1 MSRRGENIRKRKDGR
16 WEGRYICGKNEF
28 GKSKYSSV
36 YGKTY
41 KEVKEK
47 LLSVGK
53 KSEVINKHNLSLSEL
68 ISLWMD
74 NNNINHKGSTDAK
87 YKFLI
92 NTHINPEIGNIPLC
106 NLSASDINSFLN
118 KKVISGRK
126 CDGQGLSENYVK
138 TMAVI
143 IQSAIKYGVQEN
155 FCKPLKSPIIKPKGD
170 KKNIEILS
178 ICEQRKLEKYLL
190 NNTDENKLGVFL
202 SLYAGLRVGEV
213 CALRWEDIDLKR
225 QIIHINSTIVRINC
239 NDDTRKTEL
248 IIDKPKTKTSLRDI
262 PIPVFICTKL
272 MEIKKNSLSEFVISN
287 KNSFVNP
294 RTYEYRFHKM
304 LDECGINQIK
314 YHSLRHT
321 FATRCIEAT
330 GDYKS
335 LSEMLG
341 HSSVAITM
349 DLYVHPSDDIKRKQ
363 IEKITSLTA

>member
-16 WEGRYICGKNEF
+16 WEGRYISGKNEF

-36 YGKTY
+36 YGKSY
-41 KEVKEK
+41 KEVKQK
-47 LLSVGK
+47 LLLADK
-53 KSEVINKHNLSLSEL
+53 KQEIKNEYNLSLGEL
-68 ISLWMD
+68 ISLWMK
-74 NNNINHKGSTDAK
+74 NNNINHKSSTETK

-92 NTHINPEIGNIPLC
+92 NTHINPEIGNIPLYT
-106 NLSASDINSFLN
+106 LSSSDINSFLN
-118 KKVISGRK
+118 NKIISGRK
-126 CDGQGLSENYVK
+126 CNGQGLSENYVK
-138 TMAVI
+138 TMAII
-143 IQSAIKYGVQEN
+143 IQSAIKYGIREN
-155 FCKPLKSPIIKPKGD
+155 LCTPLQSPIIKPKGE

-190 NNTDENKLGVFL
+190 NDTDENKLGVFL

-213 CALRWEDIDLKR
+213 CALRWDDIDFKK
-225 QIIHINSTIVRINC
+225 QIIHINSTIVRISC
-239 NDDTRKTEL
+239 NEATRKTKL

-262 PIPVFICTKL
+262 PIPIFICKKL
-272 MEIKKNSLSEFVISN
+272 MEIKQNSLSEFVISN
-287 KNSFVNP
+287 KKGFVNP
-294 RTYEYRFHKM
+294 RTYEYRFHRM
-304 LDECGINQIK
+304 LNECGINQIK
-314 YHSLRHT
+314 YHALRHT

-363 IEKITSLTA
+363 IEKIASLTA